1 MSDVSE
7 IIDEFS
13 QALEDSRATLA
24 AEQLFT
30 RKVTPIPL
38 RVHRKSTDYGVL
50 SDIELTEH
58 KKSLLECIF
67 QDYTTNRVR
76 GSMSAKMSDVKTEAF
91 LGDSRISG
99 VTVYLPKPIL
109 TILGTEKY
117 SDYETAKVYHHR
129 MIDNTLRTAVSRQAT
144 QFLEGCKCPYANVDQ
159 WADGLATDL
168 ATKLLHLPSTVS
180 DKESWVTSALASDI
194 DDILKV
200 YDRRNTT
207 ANPLYRED
215 LQVGDVLAE
224 VEEPARAMSLKFI
237 ESWTEENETDLY
249 DEIVKSIKKKQP
261 DLDPTQV
268 DVQARELRY
277 NLVMA
282 QWSEEEQHQKALD
295 KLSAYFNIQPPS
307 ADYASSVDL
316 FPIVFGHNLKD
327 GATDME
333 RATDPNGIKTVLTTG
348 GEGDW
353 TLESFLPPP
362 FSELLSDSQ
371 E

>member
-30 RKVTPIPL
+30 RKVTSIPL
-38 RVHRKSTDYGVL
+38 RGHRKSTDYEAL
-50 SDIELTEH
+50 SDQELPEH
-58 KKSLLECIF
+58 KKSLLEGIF
-67 QDYTTNRVR
+67 HDYTTNKVR
-76 GSMSAKMSDVKTEAF
+76 GSMSAKISDVKTEAF
-91 LGDSRISG
+91 LGDSRITG

-117 SDYETAKVYHHR
+117 SDYESAKVYHHR
-129 MIDNTLRTAVSRQAT
+129 MIDNTLRTALSRQAT
-144 QFLEGCKCPYANVDQ
+144 QFLDVGKYPYANVDQ

-168 ATKLLHLPSTVS
+168 ATEFLHLPSTVS
-180 DKESWVTSALASDI
+180 AKESWVTSASASDV

-200 YDRRNTT
+200 YDRRNAT
-207 ANPLYRED
+207 ANPLYRENQR
-215 LQVGDVLAE
+215 LGDVLAE
-224 VEEPARAMSLKFI
+224 VEGPARAMSLEFI
-237 ESWTEENETDLY
+237 ESWTEEKRTDLH
-249 DEIVKSIKKKQP
+249 DEIVKSIKKEQL

-277 NLVMA
+277 NLIMA

-295 KLSAYFNIQPPS
+295 KLSAYFERHPPS

-327 GATDME
+327 DATDLE

-353 TLESFLPPP
+353 TLASFLPPP